1 MGLGYIDEIYMKFM
15 IRHCEDEKKASI
27 LGPKPQENFGLFK
40 FNFFATFFR
49 SLGLMV

>member
-40 FNFFATFFR
+40 FNFLPLF
-49 SLGLMV
+49 SDPLD